1 MSMVIKLMGDHPM
14 KIICPDCGG
23 NGFVWVTPPTGKV
36 DRWQTDC
43 TRCKNQGELDINEEN
58 MKDFHQ

>member
-1 MSMVIKLMGDHPM
+1 MDNHPM

-43 TRCKNQGELDINEEN
+43 KRCKNQGELDINEEN

>member
-23 NGFVWVTPPTGKV
+23 NGFVWVTPPTGKA